1 MYYVFGKNSGLDR
14 FSSYHYQLRE
24 IFEAKPK
31 SVLEIGVGDKV
42 IGSYL
47 KNNTDITYTSADYSD
62 KLGPDIV
69 ADVRHLPCA
78 DNSFDV
84 VCAFEVL
91 EHIPFQDFELAV
103 KELLRVSKHR
113 VLISMPHWGRSFA
126 FSIQIPF
133 FGIKKFNFK
142 LPYLLFKIKHVFNG
156 EHYWEIGKDMY
167 PVYRIKQAIL
177 DAGGVLERDFV
188 PTENTYHHFF
198 IIHK

>member
-113 VLISMPHWGRSFA
+113 VLISMPHLHSVSKFLSLELKN
-126 FSIQIPF
+126 SISNCRICCL
-133 FGIKKFNFK
+133 K
-142 LPYLLFKIKHVFNG
+142 LNTCLMVNI
-156 EHYWEIGKDMY
+156 IGK
-167 PVYRIKQAIL
+167 
-177 DAGGVLERDFV
+177 
-188 PTENTYHHFF
+188 
-198 IIHK
+198 